1 MKSKEAQG
9 KCGEPFILAF
19 VSSFLLS
26 TKLCPRFF
34 LICFARYIKSF
45 YQSSLENEVGFRDI
59 MNVFLNILAK
69 SFVDE
74 RALLTTTLISS
85 CHWKTLVP
93 FCLQK
98 KRPENAF
105 LTLTVTYHILYRK
118 TNYVIHNKGL
128 IRVYYILNEL
138 WFKRYIQ
145 KCTLFHVLI
154 LIIMGWLKIQNFNI
168 LRTEHDL
175 SMK

>member
-1 MKSKEAQG
+1 M
-9 KCGEPFILAF
+9 AF

-26 TKLCPRFF
+26 TKPCPRFF

-74 RALLTTTLISS
+74 RALITTTLISS

-98 KRPENAF
+98 KIPENAF
-105 LTLTVTYHILYRK
+105 LTIIVNYREIEQKSKYIGYFMIYNVIYSLLVFTEKLEFFWRFSRNSWEGLLYPQTQTK
-118 TNYVIHNKGL
+118 YT
-128 IRVYYILNEL
+128 LNHGHFE
-138 WFKRYIQ
+138 Y
-145 KCTLFHVLI
+145 
-154 LIIMGWLKIQNFNI
+154 
-168 LRTEHDL
+168 
-175 SMK
+175 SS